1 MLARMYG
8 ARTLLGTATPALE
21 TYYNVRMG
29 KYGLVELTERFGQ
42 VRLPEVEVVD
52 IKELQRKRR
61 MVGPFSPR
69 LLEEMRR
76 AWKQGTGHIVPEPA
90 RLRSDDRMPHV
101 RWVPKCKNCDVS
113 LTYHKGLNQ
122 MTCHYCGYTCNVPV
136 RCPACEGTE
145 LVQRGLGTEKVED
158 AVRQVFPEPPWPG
171 WTWIRPVRRSS
182 YEGIL
187 EDFQSGKTDVL
198 VGTQMVTRIGFE
210 RSA

>member
-61 MVGPFSPR
+61 MAGPFSPR

-76 AWKQGTGHIVPEPA
+76 ALENKEQVILFQNRRGYAPMIECH
-90 RLRSDDRMPHV
+90 
-101 RWVPKCKNCDVS
+101 
-113 LTYHKGLNQ
+113 
-122 MTCHYCGYTCNVPV
+122 TCVG
-136 RCPACEGTE
+136 CPSA
-145 LVQRGLGTEKVED
+145 
-158 AVRQVFPEPPWPG
+158 
-171 WTWIRPVRRSS
+171 
-182 YEGIL
+182 
-187 EDFQSGKTDVL
+187 KTA
-198 VGTQMVTRIGFE
+198 M
-210 RSA
+210 SA